1 MKRLVIGIFAILVL
15 ASACKTD
22 FEVNAPWKDITV
34 VYGLLNQN
42 DSIHYIKVNRAFLG
56 EENAEVMALER
67 DSSEYDTT
75 EIDVTIE
82 VRQNGTYLKKYT
94 LEAIQDSNKASGTFY
109 GPIQTLYYFVD
120 PNLGKAGN
128 GSDLDPAADYK
139 LVIKK
144 NETGEVVTS
153 STPLVQSFDFA
164 NKGFWNK
171 PLSNPPKVNFYYNGF
186 YQPFKQAKWKSA
198 VNGRR
203 YQLKVTFHY
212 YEKPAGQSGP
222 LTHKTLDWLF
232 PIVKAPDLDGGDEI
246 GTVIEGEDF
255 YKYVANKLEPVS
267 VSNNVDRCIGSLD
280 FKVSVGGEDLN
291 TYLDVNEPSTGIVQ
305 ERPEYTNVFDGNGK
319 EQAGIFSC
327 NYSIIKEGAILTKE
341 GTQSNAVTELKSGT
355 YTIGYGFTDNSDDNT
370 STCPQ

>member
-1 MKRLVIGIFAILVL
+1 MKRLLIYSFIVLCL

-75 EIDVTIE
+75 AITVTIE
-82 VRQNGTYLKKYT
+82 EKTSSNAQTYT
-94 LEAIQDSNKASGTFY
+94 LNPVQDSNKALGTFY
-109 GPIQTLYYFVD
+109 GPIQTLYYFNE
-120 PNLGKAGN
+120 PN
-128 GSDLDPAADYK
+128 LDPASDYK

-144 NETGEVVTS
+144 NETGEVVTA
-153 STPLVQSFDFA
+153 STPLVQNFKFS
-164 NKGFWNK
+164 NTSFWNAAK
-171 PLSNPPKVNFYYNGF
+171 PKVPFFHNGVYKSF
-186 YQPFKQAKWKSA
+186 SHSKWKSA

-327 NYSIIKEGAILTKE
+327 NYSIIEEGAVLSE
-341 GTQSNAVTELKSGT
+341 SGTITNSITELKSGP
-355 YTIGYGFTDNSDDNT
+355 YTIGYGFTDPVEDP
-370 STCPQ
+370 TCPL